1 MRMTGVYFTGAGVN
15 PTRAFGPAVATR
27 TFPGYHWIYWLGP
40 FMGALL
46 ASGLYR
52 FMKIMEYETANPG
65 QDYDKPPSAAYQ
77 DLEAS
82 NGNGNKSA

>member
-1 MRMTGVYFTGAGVN
+1 MYFTGAGVN
-15 PTRAFGPAVATR
+15 PTRAFGPAVVTH

-40 FMGALL
+40 LLGALL

-65 QDYDKPPSAAYQ
+65 QDYDKEVPATHI

-82 NGNGNKSA
+82 HVNN